1 MKPLFVDVHVLQTVP
16 PSNINRDDAGSPKQA
31 VFGGVRRARV
41 SSQAWKRATRLRMAS
56 EVSTADR
63 PLSVRTRRLAEQLE
77 ARFLDGGAAPDDARA
92 WADDCLQVLD
102 IDRDKGKRSTS
113 YLLFLG
119 TGQIDELARV
129 YSIARQG
136 GETAQKDHLVRAVA
150 HSHPADVA
158 LFGRMV
164 ANLGDLRVDAAVQVA
179 HALSTHG
186 VEVEFDYFTAVDDAI
201 GDAETGAGMIGTIE
215 FTSAT
220 LYRFATVGVH
230 QLSENLDDDEAALA
244 ATLSGFLRS
253 FVLAMP
259 SGHRN
264 AFAHTTPPLLAS
276 FVIRDDQPMNLV
288 SAFEQAVH
296 GPGIAQ
302 ESVRRL
308 AAELERCALW
318 GAPPRGVHTVY
329 APVDGVTAA
338 FGDLLQLN
346 DAVARTVAIATGSAT
361 V

>member
-41 SSQAWKRATRLRMAS
+41 SSQAWKRATRLRISAELS
-56 EVSTADR
+56 DADR
-63 PLSVRTRRLAEQLE
+63 PLSLRTRRLAEQLD
-77 ARFLDGGAAPDDARA
+77 ARFTDSGAAPDEAQT
-92 WADDCLQVLD
+92 WANECITLLD

-119 TGQIDELARV
+119 TAQIDKLASE
-129 YSIARQG
+129 YAAARRA
-136 GETAQKDHLVRAVA
+136 GETPQKDRLVAAVSR
-150 HSHPADVA
+150 SHPADVA

-164 ANLGDLRVDAAVQVA
+164 ADLADLRVDAAVQVA

-186 VEVEFDYFTAVDDAI
+186 VEIEFDYFTAVDDAI
-201 GDAETGAGMIGTIE
+201 GDDETGAGMIGTVE

-230 QLSENLDDDEAALA
+230 QLSENLDHDERALSS
-244 ATLSGFLRS
+244 TLSAFLRG

-264 AFAHTTPPLLAS
+264 AFAHGTPPLLAS
-276 FVIRDDQPMNLV
+276 FVVRDDQPMNLV
-288 SAFEQAVH
+288 AAFELPVT

-302 ESVRRL
+302 ESVQRL
-308 AAELERCALW
+308 AVELERCALW
-318 GAPPRGVHTVY
+318 GAPPLAVHTVY
-329 APVDGVTAA
+329 GAAAAAPEVLGEPVPLAAAVERTVQACLRAPVA
-338 FGDLLQLN
+338 
-346 DAVARTVAIATGSAT
+346 
-361 V
+361 